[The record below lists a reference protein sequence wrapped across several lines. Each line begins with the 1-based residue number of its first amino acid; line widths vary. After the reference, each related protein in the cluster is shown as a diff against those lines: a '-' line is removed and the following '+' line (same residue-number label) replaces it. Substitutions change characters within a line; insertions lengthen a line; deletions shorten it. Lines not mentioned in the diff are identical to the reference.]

1 MNYFNVSC
9 PQDKERSPM
18 VKKPRELPSDSKV
31 LSSKKSPRDVAADEK
46 KWSEIYHQ
54 QAKLRKE
61 KEEVGLVKLP

>member
-1 MNYFNVSC
+1 
-9 PQDKERSPM
+9 M

-31 LSSKKSPRDVAADEK
+31 LSSKKYPRDVAADEK